1 MIDRHVLALA
11 ALTFTATASTEAAD
25 SLPNGEYY
33 CYTYNPKPVVAGVFT
48 ITGNSYRTRT
58 GAAGQYRMAGGRID
72 WLGTA
77 PLGFRVG
84 VLEETDPKPK
94 VRMYISA
101 ADIGNKWKA
110 AVCSPRDGA
119 SQGGG
124 NPTGGGAGNARG
136 GGAAGGTQGGG
147 KFAPGAQ
154 VWYSFVGHWYKA
166 TVVSCSA
173 SKCRIHYEDPKYQD
187 ETVEAK
193 ELQVR

>member
-1 MIDRHVLALA
+1 MIDRRVLVLAVLSFP
-11 ALTFTATASTEAAD
+11 LTVPTEAAD

-33 CYTYNPKPVVAGVFT
+33 CYTYNPKPIVVGVFT
-48 ITGNSYRTRT
+48 ITGSTYRSRT
-58 GAAGQYRMAGGRID
+58 GATGQYRMTGGRID

-77 PLGFRVG
+77 PLGFKVG

-119 SQGGG
+119 AGGAQAGGGGG
-124 NPTGGGAGNARG
+124 NTGGAN
-136 GGAAGGTQGGG
+136 QSGGG

-166 TVVSCSA
+166 TIVSCSGA
-173 SKCRIHYEDPKYQD
+173 KCTIHYDDPKYQD
-187 ETVEAK
+187 ETVDAK

>member
-1 MIDRHVLALA
+1 MIDRSVLVLA
-11 ALTFTATASTEAAD
+11 ALAFGATGSSEAGDA
-25 SLPNGEYY
+25 LPNGEYY

-48 ITGNSYRTRT
+48 ITGSSYRTRT
-58 GAAGQYRMAGGRID
+58 GATGQYRMAGTRID

-77 PLGFRVG
+77 PLGFKVG

-110 AVCSPRDGA
+110 AVRTLRDGA

-124 NPTGGGAGNARG
+124 TQEAGGGG
-136 GGAAGGTQGGG
+136 GKQGGG
-147 KFAPGAQ
+147 GQAGSGKFATGAK

-166 TVVSCSA
+166 TVVSCA
-173 SKCRIHYEDPKYQD
+173 GSKCTIHYEDPKYQD